1 MDHNEKR
8 TSLYG
13 KNAPLV
19 TFEKVIQYTDAL
31 VRIGGASG
39 TADDLSK
46 AVNTGNT
53 TSGAY
58 MSRRGVA
65 ESV

>member
-19 TFEKVIQYTDAL
+19 TFEKVIYSVEKWVAHHTHSGYRAKKG
-31 VRIGGASG
+31 VGAC
-39 TADDLSK
+39 D
-46 AVNTGNT
+46 
-53 TSGAY
+53 TS
-58 MSRRGVA
+58 SI
-65 ESV
+65 